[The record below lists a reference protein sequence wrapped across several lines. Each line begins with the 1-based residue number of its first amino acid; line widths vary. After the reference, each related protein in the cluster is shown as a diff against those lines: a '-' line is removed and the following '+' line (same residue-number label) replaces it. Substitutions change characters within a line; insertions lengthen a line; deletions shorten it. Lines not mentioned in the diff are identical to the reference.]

1 MEKLMPAMRM
11 LLLLLLS
18 FIFLVAATLSQLT
31 TMPRPFLKGSM
42 PTEGV
47 IDRNSVLVIHM
58 KRELRRS
65 TPTGYPPPPKVNPPY
80 YG

>member
-1 MEKLMPAMRM
+1 MPAMRM

-42 PTEGV
+42 PAGSHT
-47 IDRNSVLVIHM
+47 
-58 KRELRRS
+58 S
-65 TPTGYPPPPKVNPPY
+65 TTHLLLYTAKHGHLEI
-80 YG
+80 